1 MKVKEKSYR
10 FSIRKK
16 LVVGAVGLA
25 IITFGTSGFFI
36 FILAD
41 YLEGM
46 LNIQGDLFIIITLLL
61 GIFWSGVLGFFAA
74 PFITKPLQSIELAAR
89 KAASGDIKEDVVVT
103 KSDDEIR
110 ALGLAYNEMVKSL
123 RGMVRDIETNFQDTN
138 QQVADITSAS
148 EFAAEKA
155 ATINRT
161 IDEIA
166 TGAETSANA
175 ILTSAESMEQVSK
188 IAEKVQLQAK
198 AMKKSSKEMVETLK
212 DSRSIIDELVQGI
225 KQLAIDNQQSLKV
238 VSELDTKAK
247 QVEEIISL
255 VGDIAEQTNLL
266 ALNASIEAA
275 RAGDHGRG
283 FAVVADEVRKL
294 ADQSSQAVNG
304 ITELIHSIGQEVK
317 NVVSQITM
325 QVEAANEQSRK
336 GNDTNIAITNMEKS
350 IHEVAVVI
358 DEISELINE
367 QMSGIMNT
375 SRDTQEV
382 AAIAEET
389 SAGALEVAAATE
401 QQSEMIQE
409 VAQAAQQLSNRAK
422 QLKATIEKFSI

>member
-198 AMKKSSKEMVETLK
+198 ATKKSSKEMVETLK